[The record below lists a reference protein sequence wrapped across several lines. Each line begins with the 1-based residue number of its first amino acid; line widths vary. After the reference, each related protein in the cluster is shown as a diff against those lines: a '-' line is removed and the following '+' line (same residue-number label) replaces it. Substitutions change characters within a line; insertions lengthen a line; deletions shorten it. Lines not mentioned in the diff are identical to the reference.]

1 MKIVGQPGAKIVKQE
16 LQKTKAEK
24 SGPSAFEQKRV
35 ALEKQQSATAN
46 IPPEVQITPEQRKL
60 LETNLRKHLE
70 QGDAQDVLK
79 VDLRQARTKL
89 DGLTRQ
95 VTAAPKTPAMDAI
108 RNRLNR
114 IETQYLESDK
124 LMKGLSGMESPRDML
139 NIQMKM
145 YAMTQNIEIMSK
157 VVEQGTSGVKDVVMH
172 TQV

>member
-1 MKIVGQPGAKIVKQE
+1 
-16 LQKTKAEK
+16 
-24 SGPSAFEQKRV
+24 
-35 ALEKQQSATAN
+35 
-46 IPPEVQITPEQRKL
+46 
-60 LETNLRKHLE
+60 
-70 QGDAQDVLK
+70 
-79 VDLRQARTKL
+79 L